1 MAGTPTGL
9 RPHPVASP
17 APIAAAACF
26 LDPAKSRLGHS
37 NPISKCILVFLPILS
52 LNFGIHVGI
61 LSAETRPFTHKRA
74 PSKANL
80 RTMTRTCEDYL
91 SHYIPPLK
99 IPTYIYILIYLC
111 VYLLMYVPRLEHG
124 FFRFPTHICIYIY
137 PAKINKD
144 PASLTRASQFLLT
157 PSIAGPREGSA
168 TEILTACM
176 CREPA
181 SHRQQFSGKSVVPK
195 CVKVYLE
202 LLLLYI
208 YIHPSA

>member
-124 FFRFPTHICIYIY
+124 FFRFPTHICIYISR
-137 PAKINKD
+137 KD
-144 PASLTRASQFLLT
+144 QQRPCKPHQGQPVFAYSVHS
-157 PSIAGPREGSA
+157 GPTGRFCYRNIDS
-168 TEILTACM
+168 M
-176 CREPA
+176 
-181 SHRQQFSGKSVVPK
+181 HV
-195 CVKVYLE
+195 
-202 LLLLYI
+202 
-208 YIHPSA
+208 

>member
-99 IPTYIYILIYLC
+99 IPTYIYTYLFMCLFIYLC
-111 VYLLMYVPRLEHG
+111 MYHGWNMGFSVSPR
-124 FFRFPTHICIYIY
+124 TY
-137 PAKINKD
+137 
-144 PASLTRASQFLLT
+144 
-157 PSIAGPREGSA
+157 
-168 TEILTACM
+168 
-176 CREPA
+176 
-181 SHRQQFSGKSVVPK
+181 V
-195 CVKVYLE
+195 
-202 LLLLYI
+202 YI
-208 YIHPSA
+208 YISRKDQQRPCKPHQGQPVFAYSVHSGPTGRFCYRNIDSMHV

>member
-111 VYLLMYVPRLEHG
+111 VYLFTYVCTTVG
-124 FFRFPTHICIYIY
+124 TWVFPFPH
-137 PAKINKD
+137 AH
-144 PASLTRASQFLLT
+144 
-157 PSIAGPREGSA
+157 
-168 TEILTACM
+168 M
-176 CREPA
+176 
-181 SHRQQFSGKSVVPK
+181 
-195 CVKVYLE
+195 
-202 LLLLYI
+202 YI
-208 YIHPSA
+208 YIPQRSTKTLQASPGPASFCLLRP